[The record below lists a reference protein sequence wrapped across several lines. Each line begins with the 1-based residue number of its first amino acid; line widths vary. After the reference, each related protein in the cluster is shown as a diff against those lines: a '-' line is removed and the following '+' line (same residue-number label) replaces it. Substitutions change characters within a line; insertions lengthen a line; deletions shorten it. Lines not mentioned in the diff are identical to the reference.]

1 MQLPSDYKQTE
12 LREFNPETNS
22 GVKIVGGKRKKK
34 ATPESF
40 RNSAGK
46 QAYMS
51 YPIARSMREN
61 TGDTLRIKCVE
72 YIAMDEGTAGDGST
86 AVTLKNA
93 VIKFCLLYT
102 SPSPRDRG

>member
-12 LREFNPETNS
+12 AIEFNPETNS
-22 GVKIVGGKRKKK
+22 GVKLVGGKKKK
-34 ATPESF
+34 ATPQNF

-72 YIAMDEGTAGDGST
+72 YIAMDEATDGSFMG
-86 AVTLKNA
+86 VKLNNP
-93 VIKFCLLYT
+93 VIIRGLIIDVIADKLLNT
-102 SPSPRDRG
+102 P